1 MEKIFASIV
10 ILYSLFVAL
19 YLSWLRIRRKSKR
32 DIVGKGGS
40 FAVAK
45 QLKSEIIGKSTFD
58 IKQLKPLD
66 AKPLPQDSSL
76 PESEKSNENSDTFVP
91 SEERLPSAEEPEK
104 EEENPPM
111 DIEYYLKYEP
121 VESDALGDD
130 EEEETE
136 IIEGAARAARASG
149 VRFEDLGNAF
159 RTVSRE
165 KEATPKEKETAGN
178 TLLEIRR
185 TDMFEQLVSE
195 NPVKQKTVTE
205 LMAESLAAFYRR
217 KDEESGTN
225 GSGKKAPDSFSIR
238 DFA

>member
-10 ILYSLFVAL
+10 MLYALFVAL
-19 YLSWLRIRRKSKR
+19 YLSWLRLRRKRRK

-40 FAVAK
+40 TAVAK

-76 PESEKSNENSDTFVP
+76 PESEKSNGNSDTFAP
-91 SEERLPSAEEPEK
+91 SEERLPSAEEPEN
-104 EEENPPM
+104 EEENAPM
-111 DIEYYLKYEP
+111 DIDYYLKYEP
-121 VESDALGDD
+121 VESDPSGDD

-136 IIEGAARAARASG
+136 IVEAAARVARASG

-165 KEATPKEKETAGN
+165 KEATPKEKEAAGT

-195 NPVKQKTVTE
+195 NPVKQKTVAE

-217 KDEESGTN
+217 KEEETGTK
-225 GSGKKAPDSFSIR
+225 GSGMKAPDSFSIR

>member
-1 MEKIFASIV
+1 MEKIFTSIV
-10 ILYSLFVAL
+10 ILYALFVAL
-19 YLSWLRIRRKSKR
+19 YLSWLRIRRRSRK
-32 DIVGKGGS
+32 DIVGKGGLT
-40 FAVAK
+40 VVPK

-58 IKQLKPLD
+58 IRQLKPLD

-76 PESEKSNENSDTFVP
+76 PESEKSNGNSDTFAP
-91 SEERLPSAEEPEK
+91 SEERYPSVEEPEK
-104 EEENPPM
+104 EEENAPM
-111 DIEYYLKYEP
+111 DIDYYLKYEP
-121 VESDALGDD
+121 VESDTSGDD

-136 IIEGAARAARASG
+136 IVEGAARAARASG

-165 KEATPKEKETAGN
+165 KEASPKEKEAAGN

-185 TDMFEQLVSE
+185 MDMFEQLISE
-195 NPVKQKTVTE
+195 NPVKQKTVAE

-217 KDEESGTN
+217 KDEEAGTN
-225 GSGKKAPDSFSIR
+225 GSDKKAPDSFSIR